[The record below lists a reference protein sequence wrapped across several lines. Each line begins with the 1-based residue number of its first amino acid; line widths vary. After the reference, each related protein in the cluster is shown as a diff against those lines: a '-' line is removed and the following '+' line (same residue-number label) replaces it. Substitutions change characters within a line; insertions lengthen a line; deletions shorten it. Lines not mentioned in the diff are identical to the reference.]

1 MPRHAGQMRQVLATF
16 IRPRP
21 MQGRHVSWGGGLR
34 ANRCARAVLSSMCF
48 IWGVLLQHV
57 VVFTLARPRP
67 LYGNGQADVH
77 SFRGRPGE
85 GFSHGGRVSCSA

>member
-34 ANRCARAVLSSMCF
+34 AVLSSMCF

-57 VVFTLARPRP
+57 VVFTLARPSPCAEMEKRMFTASAAGLVDAQSRYAVP
-67 LYGNGQADVH
+67 SGA
-77 SFRGRPGE
+77 S
-85 GFSHGGRVSCSA
+85 GGP